1 MKIIY
6 HIEIITLMSIKLFIL
21 IIIITLSFA
30 NCILAQDKR
39 LTKGAENGYTWIT
52 IGNPYTLHDDSK
64 NVYLSGILERLRLLK
79 LDKPLI
85 DSLSCREE
93 YFYLLEEGK
102 PGDITMADMIISI
115 DRFYSNSENLVIP
128 IVFAYCYNIKKFAG
142 ASKEELISY
151 REKLL
156 AFSKE

>member
-1 MKIIY
+1 
-6 HIEIITLMSIKLFIL
+6 MSIKANIL
-21 IIIITLSFA
+21 IIIITLSFTI
-30 NCILAQDKR
+30 CFFAQDKR
-39 LTKGAENGYTWIT
+39 LTKGAENGYAWNAM
-52 IGNPYTLHDDSK
+52 GNPHILQDDSK
-64 NVYLSGILERLRLLK
+64 DIYLSGILERLRLLK
-79 LDKPLI
+79 LKKPLI

-93 YFYLLEEGK
+93 YYALLKEGK

-115 DRFYSNSENLVIP
+115 DRFYVDNKNLVIP

-156 AFSKE
+156 AFCNE

>member
-1 MKIIY
+1 
-6 HIEIITLMSIKLFIL
+6 MSF
-21 IIIITLSFA
+21 TVCS
-30 NCILAQDKR
+30 LAQDKR

-52 IGNPYTLHDDSK
+52 MGNPHILHDDSK
-64 NVYLSGILERLRLLK
+64 EVYLSGILERLRLLK
-79 LDKPLI
+79 LKKPLI

-93 YFYLLEEGK
+93 YFLLLEEGK
-102 PGDITMADMIISI
+102 PGDISMTDMITSI
-115 DRFYSNSENLVIP
+115 DRFYGDSRNLLIP

-142 ASKEELISY
+142 TSKEELISY